1 MSYGEVQWDRL
12 QELEKKWKNGLTQ
25 GDIMAN
31 TKKVTLH
38 EDEIVIRKP
47 DLLWKLEQAYKKGME
62 TGEMMM
68 GELLDIVTEEDE

>member
-25 GDIMAN
+25 GGSMAN

-47 DLLWKLEQAYKKGME
+47 DLMYKLETAYKKGME

>member
-25 GDIMAN
+25 GGIMAN

-47 DLLWKLEQAYKKGME
+47 DLMYKLETAYKKGME
-62 TGEMMM
+62 TGEMMV

>member
-1 MSYGEVQWDRL
+1 
-12 QELEKKWKNGLTQ
+12 
-25 GDIMAN
+25 MAN

-38 EDEIVIRKP
+38 EDETVIRRP
-47 DLLWKLEQAYKKGME
+47 DRMYKLETAYKKGME

>member
-38 EDEIVIRKP
+38 EDEIVIRRP
-47 DLLWKLEQAYKKGME
+47 DLMYKLEQAYKKGME
-62 TGEMMM
+62 TGEMMV

>member
-1 MSYGEVQWDRL
+1 
-12 QELEKKWKNGLTQ
+12 
-25 GDIMAN
+25 MAN

-38 EDEIVIRKP
+38 EDEIVIRRP
-47 DLLWKLEQAYKKGME
+47 DLMYKLETAYKKGME

>member
-47 DLLWKLEQAYKKGME
+47 DLMYKLETAYKKGME

-68 GELLDIVTEEDE
+68 GELLEIVTEEDE